1 MKFAFFIIF
10 LIIFVPAFAQEP
22 SLDDQLLSSEEYHK
36 IVDRL
41 YDLENKQED
50 QTNYAIIG
58 LTIVLVGATIFYAVQ
73 TFRTVSVLK
82 ETREAEFL
90 PHIVP
95 SLSMLGP
102 VAIVLEVFNIGKGG
116 AKNLEVKYRMREIP
130 DSEKIW
136 YQSLFNAGES
146 QVFYLKGNSNELAI
160 DLKFFEE
167 KQITIEVDASYWD
180 IFDNPH
186 SSSTTI
192 DATKFVT
199 QFKTVSAKYKEKDT
213 DATQRSL
220 KQIAEG
226 INKVPTD
233 MRRLQDDI
241 SAQWNANRID
251 YQISITLKKIE
262 DLKIKSKK
270 QKRKIELLLYD
281 LAIILREKHVSL
293 YQNEVRKKLNEIQS
307 LNQKAFQIV
316 KDTMLILKFIVKF
329 DEKK

>member
-1 MKFAFFIIF
+1 MRYSFIIIAAVF
-10 LIIFVPAFAQEP
+10 IMPAFGQGP
-22 SLDDQLLSSEEYHK
+22 SFDDQLVNSEEYEK
-36 IVDRL
+36 IMDRL
-41 YDLENKQED
+41 YDLENKPED

-82 ETREAEFL
+82 DTREAEFL

-116 AKNLEVKYRMREIP
+116 AKNLEVKYRMQEIP
-130 DSEKIW
+130 GSEKIW

-180 IFDNPH
+180 IFDKPH
-186 SSSTTI
+186 TSSTI
-192 DATKFVT
+192 VDATRFVT
-199 QFKTVSAKYKEKDT
+199 QFKTVSAQYKEKNT

-220 KQIAEG
+220 KKIAEG

-241 SAQWNANRID
+241 NAQWNANRVD
-251 YQISITLKKIE
+251 YQISITFKKIE
-262 DLKIKSKK
+262 DLRINKKIK
-270 QKRKIELLLYD
+270 RKLELLLYD

-293 YQNEVRKKLNEIQS
+293 YQKDVIKILDEIQS
-307 LNQKAFQIV
+307 INQKAFQFV
-316 KDTMLILKFIVKF
+316 KDTMFILKFIVKF